1 MKKLLA
7 LVFVIFLSCSEKEII
22 LQKQEVLYRYYPKD
36 KNYSVEIIST
46 LSSEC
51 KNLDKFYILPEK
63 DTLFLSVDDIKGEDI
78 NLHIILPNREFNYND
93 SLFIKKIS
101 DLEIR
106 NINNDIKI
114 KKARDYT
121 IESRIYM
128 WEGGVF
134 GGIE

>member
-51 KNLDKFYILPEK
+51 ENLDKFYILPEK
-63 DTLFLSVDDIKGEDI
+63 DTLFLSIDDIKGEDI

>member
-93 SLFIKKIS
+93 SLFIKKNS